1 MWKYT
6 ADIHMNVFQ
15 LLQRVTISRLQQWLV
30 GSVLTCFSLPLV
42 KHGDKVLRIL
52 FHLSSLTAVIAS
64 SRGPATIFSCE
75 HENRGEN
82 SEGSDP
88 CTGSLFYNL
97 YSLSLLPPDH
107 TGNSV
112 CSAKSSYCTEIELPS
127 GRYVLVFLF
136 FI

>member
-6 ADIHMNVFQ
+6 ADIDINVFQ
-15 LLQRVTISRLQQWLV
+15 LLQRVTISRLQRWLV
-30 GSVLTCFSLPLV
+30 SSVLTCFSLPLV

-52 FHLSSLTAVIAS
+52 LHLSSLTAVIAS
-64 SRGPATIFSCE
+64 SRGPPIIFSCE

-82 SEGSDP
+82 SEGLDP
-88 CTGSLFYNL
+88 CSGSFLYNL

-107 TGNSV
+107 SGNFV
-112 CSAKSSYCTEIELPS
+112 YSAKSSYCTEIELPS
-127 GRYVLVFLF
+127 GRYVFFFF